1 LLREVAEPVPSIEEA
16 DLGPVLER
24 IGDARVVL
32 VGEASH
38 GTPEFYNMCAPG
50 LTQALIQYNGGH
62 TASQTPIR
70 LRSKKSGQPC
80 S

>member
-16 DLGPVLER
+16 ELGPVLER

-50 LTQALIQYNGGH
+50 
-62 TASQTPIR
+62 SPR
-70 LRSKKSGQPC
+70 R
-80 S
+80 